1 VIHTLGE
8 TAMKQEQNNHLI
20 DAYERMLERA
30 GALIHDA
37 EAQIPVLQKS
47 LEEAK
52 KSAIEL
58 GELSKEEASK
68 IADYIKRDAQDAAQY
83 LNYSGKELK
92 DWLRIDAQLVE
103 AKVLDLFSTLAD
115 QTRIELDKLA
125 EQAHH
130 SNDYFTGDITS
141 PGSLEC
147 LNCGQTMQFHKTSRI
162 PPCPK
167 CHKTGFHRIKE

>member
-1 VIHTLGE
+1 
-8 TAMKQEQNNHLI
+8 MKNQSSNHLI

-30 GALIHDA
+30 NHLIHDA
-37 EAQIPVLQKS
+37 EEQLPAVQQALKQAQN
-47 LEEAK
+47 
-52 KSAIEL
+52 SAIEL

-68 IADYIKRDAQDAAQY
+68 IAGYIKRDAQDAAHY
-83 LNYSGKELK
+83 LQHSGKELK

-125 EQAHH
+125 EQARH

-147 LNCGQTMQFHKTSRI
+147 LNCGQTMQFHKTSHI

-167 CHKTGFHRIKE
+167 CHKTAFHRAKS